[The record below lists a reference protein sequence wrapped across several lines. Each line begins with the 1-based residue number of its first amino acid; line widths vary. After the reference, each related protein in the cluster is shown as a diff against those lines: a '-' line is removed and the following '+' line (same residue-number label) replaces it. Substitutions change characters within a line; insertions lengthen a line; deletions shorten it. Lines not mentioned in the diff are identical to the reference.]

1 MPDPAD
7 GVRAVVFDLDGTL
20 IDSLPDLAA
29 ALNRSLARH
38 GQAAIEGEQVK
49 PMIGDGALMLLQR
62 GYGARGLT
70 PSDADI
76 QVFLDDYQAHVTDL
90 TSVYPE
96 IPAVLATLAAQG
108 YALAVCTNK
117 PEASARKVLAALN
130 LLAPFP
136 VVIGGDTTP
145 FRKPDPRHLQAVLD
159 AIGVSPAQAVMIGDH
174 PNDLATADGCGAR
187 AIFCAWGYGKSDAP
201 LRADNPAQLPALIAT
216 LIPPHPPNG

>member
-1 MPDPAD
+1 MPDPVGD
-7 GVRAVVFDLDGTL
+7 KRAVVFDLDGTL

-38 GQAAIEGEQVK
+38 GQAPITTDQVK
-49 PMIGDGALMLLQR
+49 PMVGDGALMLLQR
-62 GYGARGLT
+62 GYSARGLT
-70 PSDADI
+70 PSDADTDI
-76 QVFLDDYQAHVTDL
+76 FLADYQAHVTDL
-90 TSVYPE
+90 TSIYPE
-96 IPAVLATLAAQG
+96 IPAMLATLAAQG

-159 AIGVSPAQAVMIGDH
+159 AIGVAPAHAVMIGDH
-174 PNDLATADGCGAR
+174 PNDLATADGCGAG
-187 AIFCAWGYGKSDAP
+187 AIFCAWGYGQSDSP
-201 LRADNPAQLPALIAT
+201 HRAASPAQLPALIAT
-216 LIPPHPPNG
+216 LLPAS